1 MKTIN
6 FFMVAL
12 MSLVTVT
19 TCFADDRMILPEQL
33 PAPAK
38 AFIQT
43 HYDGTN
49 ILFASKEYDGLSKHY
64 EVHLNDGTQLD
75 FDSKGNWDKLT
86 LVPFYQIQHARYSCY
101 WYAQT
106 AEAYEQSDMGK
117 ADAAAAAL
125 IARTIDY
132 VATGEQQSEAGH
144 EASYSTNSSY
154 GSYNGEFYRDA
165 SGSAS

>member
-1 MKTIN
+1 MDHSPGAMATSKSLSSAPLLIGNRSDLLQRIKKVGDLTFTI
-6 FFMVAL
+6 
-12 MSLVTVT
+12 
-19 TCFADDRMILPEQL
+19 D
-33 PAPAK
+33 AK
-38 AFIQT
+38 
-43 HYDGTN
+43 
-49 ILFASKEYDGLSKHY
+49 S
-64 EVHLNDGTQLD
+64 TQ
-75 FDSKGNWDKLT
+75 SKGNWDKLT

-165 SGSAS
+165 QRNGYVQKMEL